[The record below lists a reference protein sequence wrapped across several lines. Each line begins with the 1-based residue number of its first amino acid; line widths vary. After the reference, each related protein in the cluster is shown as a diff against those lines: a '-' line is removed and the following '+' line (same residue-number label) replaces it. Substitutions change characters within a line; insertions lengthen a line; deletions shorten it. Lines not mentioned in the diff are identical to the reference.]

1 MVDNTTCSK
10 CSRKASVQLR
20 SAGSVL
26 CKRHF
31 CDYFEKRFRST
42 LRKHSMLRRGDSIGV
57 ALSGGKDSTVTLHLL
72 AAHAKRIG
80 AALTAIS
87 VDEGIRGYR
96 DEALKKARENC
107 EALGVGHVTLSFAKE
122 LGTTMDKISRKKH
135 RDALCS
141 YCGVFRRYLLNR
153 ACAELRLAKLA
164 TGHNLDDVAQTVLM
178 NLMRNEPMRLARF
191 GAVTSGWETARIKPL
206 FDAPEREV
214 ALYALLNGLP
224 VHLAECPYAAEA
236 FRTQVRAFV
245 NNVEETHPNT
255 KYNLLAAFMQMKPAL
270 EAMLPAG
277 VPNACERCG
286 EYASNSVCK
295 TCEMLAE
302 IGAKAN
308 ARKRLFGT
316 QKQWLIGCAGRTT
329 SKFLNNEAQ

>member
-1 MVDNTTCSK
+1 MSSLVCSK
-10 CSRKASVQLR
+10 CTRSASVQLR
-20 SAGSVL
+20 GAGAVL

-31 CDYFEKRFRST
+31 CEYFEKRFRST
-42 LRKHSMLRRGDSIGV
+42 LRRNAMLRRGDSIGV

-72 AAHAKRIG
+72 AAHAKRVG
-80 AALTAIS
+80 AEITAIS
-87 VDEGIRGYR
+87 IDEGIRGYR
-96 DEALKKARENC
+96 DKALSAAKRNC
-107 EALGVGHVTLSFAKE
+107 EALGVEHVTLSFAKE
-122 LGTTMDKISRKKH
+122 LGTTMDKISKMKH

-153 ACAELRLAKLA
+153 ACAEQHLEKLA

-178 NLMRNEPMRLARF
+178 NFMRNEPMRLARF
-191 GAVTSGWETARIKPL
+191 GAVTDGWETTRIKPL

-214 ALYALLNGLP
+214 ALYALLNEMP
-224 VHLAECPYAAEA
+224 VHFAECPYAAEA

-245 NNVEETHPNT
+245 NSIEELHPNT
-255 KYNLLAAFMQMKPAL
+255 KYNLLHAFLRMKPAL

-277 VPNACERCG
+277 IPNICERCG
-286 EYASNSVCK
+286 EYAANSVCK

-308 ARKRLFGT
+308 VQGKRLFGT
-316 QKQWLIGCAGRTT
+316 TKRFRLSNVREERQER
-329 SKFLNNEAQ
+329 F